1 MNSLYNGVVD
11 NDPKRQS
18 DLLKRINAAMETHEE
33 QYGSKS
39 EKENRM
45 RLHEELFAGYVET
58 L

>member
-11 NDPKRQS
+11 NDPEKQS
-18 DLLKRINAAMETHEE
+18 DLLKRINAAMEAHEE
-33 QYGSKS
+33 HYGSKN